1 MKGGNLRIPNKS
13 KGSQQGCWQ
22 NPPGT
27 IVDETLKPTVIE
39 YPQSLQIGENLSM
52 RSDSSDSR
60 ADSLDL
66 R

>member
-1 MKGGNLRIPNKS
+1 MKSNKN
-13 KGSQQGCWQ
+13 KRNDNKENGCWQ

-39 YPQSLQIGENLSM
+39 SPQSLQMGENLVM

-60 ADSLDL
+60 ADC
-66 R
+66 